1 MHVGYNLSW
10 NSYSE
15 HLEALTQ
22 DLCKSSRFSD
32 ITLICDD
39 HRFHKAHKF
48 ILSASSDVFKTIL
61 CIDLNSPPMIY
72 LRGIHHR
79 DLELI
84 LSFIYNGQVAFEQD
98 RLQQFLNVAKDLQ
111 IYGIE
116 DSPPPSP
123 YDAQDNI
130 SKWEA
135 DLEDEEYEEAAAKET
150 LHEML
155 PLDSVKLFNPKNP
168 KIRKAQCPVCKNIY
182 NNRSKLKIH
191 HETRHEGVRWPCSLC
206 DHQSRDKSALR
217 KHILSKHKPESQ
229 ENTPTLL

>member
-15 HLEALTQ
+15 HLDALTQ

-61 CIDLNSPPMIY
+61 CNDLYSPSMIY

-130 SKWEA
+130 SKREA
-135 DLEDEEYEEAAAKET
+135 DLKDEEYEEVAAKET

-182 NNRSKLKIH
+182 NN
-191 HETRHEGVRWPCSLC
+191 
-206 DHQSRDKSALR
+206 
-217 KHILSKHKPESQ
+217 
-229 ENTPTLL
+229 